1 MTIRA
6 SVTSLTLNGFS
17 PKGPYC
23 KKGCLPDSCAAS
35 RTLKGEGSSNM
46 GYVVPQLQGHR
57 EKWWLPWVVILGLFV
72 AIAASIP
79 FCQQDHRGEDN
90 WETYSHQLQR
100 LDIGDQ
106 FPFPPDPIAH
116 VEAWRTTKEDRKST
130 RLNS

>member
-1 MTIRA
+1 
-6 SVTSLTLNGFS
+6 
-17 PKGPYC
+17 
-23 KKGCLPDSCAAS
+23 
-35 RTLKGEGSSNM
+35 M

-116 VEAWRTTKEDRKST
+116 VEVWRKTKDYDEWMVLT
-130 RLNS
+130 RLGFYPSALFICIDKSGRVLSITRSDFQ